1 MPEMTLA
8 ELIEL
13 IEALATEPNQLLRGQ
28 SGQHLKRGGFP
39 LMLRPPTEPLDPV
52 GLRKGICALRGVTLH
67 APAPG

>member
-13 IEALATEPNQLLRGQ
+13 AEALAAEPNQLLRGQ

-39 LMLRPPTEPLDPV
+39 LMLRL
-52 GLRKGICALRGVTLH
+52 L
-67 APAPG
+67 

>member
-1 MPEMTLA
+1 MA

-13 IEALATEPNQLLRGQ
+13 IEALAAEPNQLLRGQ

-39 LMLRPPTEPLDPV
+39 LMLRPPTEPLDPMD
-52 GLRKGICALRGVTLH
+52 LPLNCALRGVTLH